1 MFAGNARSASE
12 TASGAG
18 AAVQHTVGL
27 SWNASTSSSV
37 AGYNVYR
44 ATSSTGTYSRINLAL
59 NPSMNY
65 SDSTVQAGQTYYY
78 ATTAVDSSGSESGY
92 SNKVQVVV
100 PTP

>member
-1 MFAGNARSASE
+1 
-12 TASGAG
+12 
-18 AAVQHTVGL
+18 
-27 SWNASTSSSV
+27 
-37 AGYNVYR
+37 
-44 ATSSTGTYSRINLAL
+44 
-59 NPSMNY
+59 MNY